1 MMEFIFFIILL
12 LFYFFHNFFFFFR
25 KMALEQLRN
34 DVTNHISQLPR
45 CEDDYYIC
53 VFQNCSDPLR
63 RDEADLDA
71 YFQHLE
77 QHSQNKHKLLQ
88 NMISTFNDT
97 RITVAQKRA
106 QYTPTANGVANNN
119 NSNNNNHNNVNKNKK
134 LKKPNNNKLNK
145 NKQQPPAKKARQS
158 KAATSAAATTA
169 TEAQTH
175 DAGTPASDEQLV
187 DKANAAARPKKR
199 QKKTD
204 VIDHGFDDLVAGIKV
219 IFQQI
224 TRNDLFAIVN
234 FHFLLS
240 ILLLF
245 LIHFRNQKKK
255 I

>member
-1 MMEFIFFIILL
+1 
-12 LFYFFHNFFFFFR
+12 
-25 KMALEQLRN
+25 MALEQLRN